1 MITKL
6 TITLLV
12 VVVTGLVLRA
22 VWLPKVDI
30 SSGPINIPLCPE
42 TQPVSFR
49 DGFVGY
55 SKGHNIA
62 IGPGAGRDITTESY
76 QFCFATDP
84 NCEYRANMSHKEYE
98 VISAVVKRA
107 HAAGNLYEPVIGA
120 GPCKNIENGSD
131 NVCIDIEPGKA
142 FTSLRKYRE
151 YVDNKRH

>member
-84 NCEYRANMSHKEYE
+84 NCEYRANMSPKEYE
-98 VISAVVKRA
+98 VISAVVERA
-107 HAAGNLYEPVIGA
+107 HTAGNLWKPVIGYFA
-120 GPCKNIENGSD
+120 LKNVPTGN
-131 NVCIDIEPGKA
+131 
-142 FTSLRKYRE
+142 TRE
-151 YVDNKRH
+151 SVGLAPIK